1 MTQANPAT
9 APAGIVSAAEAAG
22 ERVAPAEP
30 PRAAPHAAATRRLY
44 AADWAGFATWCRERR
59 LGVLPASPATVVAY
73 LGSLAPTLSHGAL
86 TRRAAAIA
94 GQHRWGGHASPTTD
108 PAVQDVIRT
117 ARAAKR
123 ASAAATTISPDGAL
137 HVPARRKPPPGRA
150 QLNRMAA
157 RCLGDLAGLRDRALL
172 LLAAAGVDG
181 ERLLALDFE
190 HVRLTGQGME
200 LTIRSAD
207 GIGQESYGRNWVT
220 TV

>member
-1 MTQANPAT
+1 
-9 APAGIVSAAEAAG
+9 
-22 ERVAPAEP
+22 
-30 PRAAPHAAATRRLY
+30 
-44 AADWAGFATWCRERR
+44 
-59 LGVLPASPATVVAY
+59 
-73 LGSLAPTLSHGAL
+73 
-86 TRRAAAIA
+86 
-94 GQHRWGGHASPTTD
+94 
-108 PAVQDVIRT
+108 
-117 ARAAKR
+117 
-123 ASAAATTISPDGAL
+123 
-137 HVPARRKPPPGRA
+137 
-150 QLNRMAA
+150 MAA